1 MAPNMSVMRAAV
13 GMVMLGACSSFQLS
27 MMGENKHVP
36 VKTSDQFRDCVQTAT
51 RAVPLFLSGVILSAV
66 TKPQP
71 AQAKVYFDTDTYG
84 DKELKI
90 ATVNKMKQKL
100 RNAILADVTLA
111 PDLLRLAINDAL
123 TFDAATRDG
132 GPDGSIQFEMTREEN
147 KGLEKAAAVVQGIK
161 KELLRTNTV
170 SYSDLVAFGG
180 AEALESAGCGRVI
193 VQVGRFDAKP
203 ETDKKTGLLVN
214 WGEMSPESTSA
225 AFTYSG
231 LGPREVAL
239 LLGALGEVT
248 RVVQET
254 QLAEAKAK
262 AAKKVDDDDDFEL
275 DDAEP
280 FVPTTFGTR
289 DATFGA
295 KMGKA
300 DFGTKY
306 LSQLLK
312 SKGSPDALGSCLVK
326 DDKTKAFV
334 QKYAGSETAFLK
346 DVPEAYLR
354 MTLLGETGTNRNS

>member
-1 MAPNMSVMRAAV
+1 MRSSMIFRRVAV
-13 GMVMLGACSSFQLS
+13 AVLAFGSCSSFQLS
-27 MMGENKHVP
+27 MMSENN
-36 VKTSDQFRDCVQTAT
+36 Q
-51 RAVPLFLSGVILSAV
+51 VPLRASNQLRENINVAARSMPVFLSGLLLSSALKV
-66 TKPQP
+66 DS
-71 AQAKVYFDTDTYG
+71 AGAKVYFDTDTYG

-111 PDLLRLAINDAL
+111 PDFLRLAINDAL

-132 GPDGSIQFEMTREEN
+132 GPDGSIQFQMTREEN
-147 KGLEKAAAVVQGIK
+147 KGLEKAAAIVQGIK

-170 SYSDLVAFGG
+170 SYSDLVAFAG

-193 VQVGRFDAKP
+193 VQVGRFDAKV
-203 ETDKKTGLLVN
+203 ESNKKTGLLVN
-214 WGEMSPESTSA
+214 WGELDPASTSA
-225 AFTYSG
+225 AFSYSG
-231 LGPREVAL
+231 LGPREIAL

-248 RVVQET
+248 RVVEET
-254 QLAEAKAK
+254 QLAAAKAK
-262 AAKKVDDDDDFEL
+262 ASAKVEEDDDFEL

-280 FVPTTFGTR
+280 FVPTTFGAR

-295 KMGKA
+295 KMGRA
-300 DFGTKY
+300 DFGVKY

-312 SKGSPDALGSCLVK
+312 SKGSDALGNCLVK

-346 DVPEAYLR
+346 DVPEAYLK
-354 MTLLGETGTNRNS
+354 MTLLGETGTGRNS

>member
-1 MAPNMSVMRAAV
+1 MMSSMTFRRVAV
-13 GMVMLGACSSFQLS
+13 AVLALGTCSSFQLS
-27 MMGENKHVP
+27 MMSENNHVP
-36 VKTSDQFRDCVQTAT
+36 L
-51 RAVPLFLSGVILSAV
+51 RASNQLRENINVAAKAMPVFLSGFLLSSVAR
-66 TKPQP
+66 TES
-71 AQAKVYFDTDTYG
+71 ANAKVYFDTDTYG

-111 PDLLRLAINDAL
+111 PDFLRLAINDAL

-132 GPDGSIQFEMTREEN
+132 GPDGSIQFQMTREEN
-147 KGLEKAAAVVQGIK
+147 KGLEKAAAIIQGIK

-170 SYSDLVAFGG
+170 SYSDLVAFAG

-193 VQVGRFDAKP
+193 VQVGRADGKP
-203 ETDKKTGLLVN
+203 ESNKKTGLLVN
-214 WGEMSPESTSA
+214 WAELDPTSTSA
-225 AFTYSG
+225 AFSFSG
-231 LGPREVAL
+231 LGPREIAL

-248 RVVQET
+248 RVVEET
-254 QLAEAKAK
+254 QLSVAKSK
-262 AAKKVDDDDDFEL
+262 AAKKEEEDDDFEL

-295 KMGKA
+295 KMGRA
-300 DFGTKY
+300 DFGSKY

-312 SKGSPDALGSCLVK
+312 SKGPDALGNCLVK

-354 MTLLGETGTNRNS
+354 MTLLGETGTGRNS

>member
-1 MAPNMSVMRAAV
+1 MVVALGTSRA
-13 GMVMLGACSSFQLS
+13 FQLS
-27 MMGENKHVP
+27 MKGENNHIP
-36 VKTSDQFRDCVQTAT
+36 VRESSELRNKINTASK
-51 RAVPLFLSGVILSAV
+51 AVPLMLGGFMLA
-66 TKPQP
+66 KP
-71 AQAKVYFDTDTYG
+71 ANAKVYFDTDTYG

-100 RNAILADVTLA
+100 RNAILADNTLA

-147 KGLEKAAAVVQGIK
+147 KGLEKAAAIIQGIK

-214 WGEMSPESTSA
+214 WGNMNPESTSA
-225 AFTYSG
+225 AFAFSG
-231 LGPREVAL
+231 LGPREIAL
-239 LLGALGEVT
+239 LLGALGEIT
-248 RVVQET
+248 RVVDET
-254 QLAEAKAK
+254 QLATAKAN
-262 AAKKVDDDDDFEL
+262 ASKKVEEDEDFEL

-280 FVPTTFGTR
+280 FVPTSFGSR

-300 DFGTKY
+300 DFGVKY
-306 LSQLLK
+306 LSTLLK
-312 SKGSPDALGSCLVK
+312 SKSDPDALGGCLVK

-346 DVPEAYLR
+346 DVPEAYLK

>member
-1 MAPNMSVMRAAV
+1 MQRVTALLAV
-13 GMVMLGACSSFQLS
+13 FVSCSSFKLS
-27 MMGENKHVP
+27 MTGESNHVP
-36 VKTSDQFRDCVQTAT
+36 VKARDSFA
-51 RAVPLFLSGVILSAV
+51 SGVNIASRVMPAFLGGFLLSSV
-66 TKPQP
+66 VKTEP
-71 AQAKVYFDTDTYG
+71 ATAKVYFDTDTYG

-132 GPDGSIQFEMTREEN
+132 GPDGSIQFEMTRDQN

-161 KELLRTNTV
+161 KELMRTNTV

-193 VQVGRFDAKP
+193 VQVGRFDAKK
-203 ETDKKTGLLVN
+203 ETDKTTGLLVN
-214 WGEMSPESTSA
+214 WGELTPETTSA

-231 LGPREVAL
+231 LGPREIAL

-248 RVVQET
+248 RVVEET
-254 QLAEAKAK
+254 QLAVAKEK
-262 AAKKVDDDDDFEL
+262 AAKKDDDDDDFEL

-280 FVPTTFGTR
+280 FVPTTFGAR

-295 KMGKA
+295 RMGKA
-300 DFGTKY
+300 DFGVKY

-312 SKGSPDALGSCLVK
+312 SKGPDALGNCLVK

-334 QKYAGSETAFLK
+334 QKYATSETAFLK